1 MWFVS
6 LSASPVAGTE
16 DFVKFGGA
24 HVNCW
29 LALPE
34 SEALGRAAQL
44 VEAYGWRVEVV
55 DESREVTRDDYQPE
69 SSGLAHFEQALTDRE
84 VVVFHTWPNEA
95 NDRGTLQ

>member
-1 MWFVS
+1 M
-6 LSASPVAGTE
+6 SASPVAGTE

-24 HVNCW
+24 QVNCW

-34 SEALGRAAQL
+34 REALGRAAQL

-55 DESREVTRDDYQPE
+55 DESREVTRDHYQSD
-69 SSGLAHFEQALTDRE
+69 SSGLSHFEQALIDRE

>member
-1 MWFVS
+1 VWFVS
-6 LSASPVAGTE
+6 ISASPVAGTE
-16 DFVKFGGA
+16 DFAKVGGA

-34 SEALGRAAQL
+34 HEALARAAQL

-55 DESREVTRDDYQPE
+55 DESREVARADYE
-69 SSGLAHFEQALTDRE
+69 SDSSGLSYFEQALRDRE

-95 NDRGTLQ
+95 KDRGTLQ

>member
-1 MWFVS
+1 MS
-6 LSASPVAGTE
+6 ISASPVAGTE

-34 SEALGRAAQL
+34 REALGRAAEL
-44 VEAYGWRVEVV
+44 VEAYGWRVEAV
-55 DESREVTRDDYQPE
+55 DESREVTRDDYQPD
-69 SSGLAHFEQALTDRE
+69 SSGLSHFEQALTDRE